1 MNRCLIRVVLAAAL
15 AVTSIASFAPS
26 AGATYHLNLIREV
39 HEGTGGATGDY
50 VVLQAIADGENLVT
64 GRHIV
69 TYDGGGG
76 VFSDFTFPSN
86 VPNGQSQRT
95 ILVANDASVAGADF
109 IAPGALNVINTGGTV
124 CYTDTSI
131 TVGIDCVAYGGP
143 ATMHPSPPPS
153 PYGTRLSATLGAGQ
167 SIVRTISRGCPTAL
181 DVADD
186 TNDSAADFAIAP
198 PIGRN
203 NAATPTETP
212 CVPGTSTPARCAG
225 KTATIVGSNA
235 SETITGTA
243 AADVLAGFGGKDV
256 TKGLGGKD
264 VICGGAGRDEIV
276 GGKGNDNLLGE
287 GGKDSLKGGPGKD
300 KLKGGP
306 GADTLKGGPGKDK
319 LKGGA
324 GKDVQIQ

>member
-1 MNRCLIRVVLAAAL
+1 MNRSLIRVLLAAAL
-15 AVTSIASFAPS
+15 ALTSIAAFASS
-26 AGATYHLNLIREV
+26 AGAAYHLNLIREV
-39 HEGTGGATGDY
+39 HEGTGGPTGDY
-50 VVLQAIADGENLVT
+50 VMLQAIADGENLVT

-95 ILVANDASVAGADF
+95 ILVANDASVPGADF
-109 IAPGALNVINTGGTV
+109 IAPGGLNVINTGGTV

-153 PYGTRLSATLGAGQ
+153 PFGTQLSATLGAGQ
-167 SIVRTISRGCPTAL
+167 SIVRTISRGCATAL
-181 DVADD
+181 DAADD

-203 NAATPTETP
+203 NAAAPTETP
-212 CVPGTSTPARCAG
+212 CAPGTSTPAPAQCAG
-225 KTATIVGSNA
+225 KAATIVGTNGNDSLA
-235 SETITGTA
+235 GTR
-243 AADVLAGFGGKDV
+243 AADVIAGLGGKDKI
-256 TKGLGGKD
+256 KGLAGKD
-264 VICGGAGRDEIV
+264 VICGGAGGDRLL
-276 GGKGNDNLLGE
+276 GGKGKDKLLG
-287 GGKDSLKGGPGKD
+287 GKGKDTLKGGPGKD

-306 GADTLKGGPGKDK
+306 G
-319 LKGGA
+319 
-324 GKDVQIQ
+324 KDVQIQ